1 MVKLVK
7 LEKPERSSKAGKA
20 QKAGSAW
27 KLFKLEKLVKLEK
40 LEKLHFIISYQ
51 YNNYIF
57 RNFQKCLML
66 ITRIELFRYCCYCC
80 DRRLI

>member
-27 KLFKLEKLVKLEK
+27 KLVKLEKLVQLEK
-40 LEKLHFIISYQ
+40 LEKLHFIILYQ
-51 YNNYIF
+51 NNNYIF

-66 ITRIELFRYCCYCC
+66 IARIELFRYCYCC
-80 DRRLI
+80 DKRLT